1 MRIILLGA
9 PGSGKGTQGDLLEKR
24 TGFPRISTGDLLRL
38 AVRRKTPL
46 GLRAEAF
53 MVQGLLVSDEVV
65 EGLVRERI
73 AEADCRVG
81 YILDGFP
88 RTIAQ
93 AEALAAMDGGRP
105 EIVIGIEVDS
115 EILIERLCGRRV
127 CPACQAVY
135 NVSVQSPA
143 RPGVCDACGGG
154 LVQRPDDTAE
164 VIRKRIAVYLE
175 QTAPLKDYY
184 RRKNEF
190 QAVDGQGPTE
200 EIAAAIV
207 RILNGTPAGTTAETA
222 EDGRKDRR
230 SPA

>member
-9 PGSGKGTQGDLLEKR
+9 PGSGKGTQGDLLGKR

-46 GLRAEAF
+46 GLKAEAL
-53 MVQGLLVSDEVV
+53 MARGLLVSDDVV

-73 AEADCRVG
+73 AEADCRGG

-88 RTIAQ
+88 RTIPQ

-105 EIVIGIEVDS
+105 EIVIGIEVDA
-115 EILIERLCGRRV
+115 EMLIERLSGRRV
-127 CPACQAVY
+127 CPACQAVF
-135 NVSVQSPA
+135 NVSAQPPT
-143 RPGVCDACGGG
+143 RPGVCDACDGA
-154 LVQRPDDTAE
+154 LVQRPDDTAD
-164 VIRKRIAVYLE
+164 VIRKRIEVYLE

-190 QAVDGQGPTE
+190 QAVDGSGPVE
-200 EIAAAIV
+200 GIAAAIGG
-207 RILNGTPAGTTAETA
+207 ILDRTGPAA
-222 EDGRKDRR
+222 GRAADRR
-230 SPA
+230 STA

>member
-9 PGSGKGTQGDLLEKR
+9 PGSGKGTQGDLLGKR

-46 GLRAEAF
+46 GLRAEAL
-53 MVQGLLVSDEVV
+53 MARGLLVSDDVV

-73 AEADCRVG
+73 AEADCRGG

-88 RTIAQ
+88 RTIPQ
-93 AEALAAMDGGRP
+93 AEALAAMDGGRS
-105 EIVIGIEVDS
+105 EIVIGIEVDA
-115 EILIERLCGRRV
+115 EILIERLSGRRV
-127 CPACQAVY
+127 CPACQAVF
-135 NVSVQSPA
+135 NLSAQPPA

-164 VIRKRIAVYLE
+164 VIRKRIEVYLE

-190 QAVDGQGPTE
+190 QSVDGRGPVE
-200 EIAAAIV
+200 EIAAAV
-207 RILNGTPAGTTAETA
+207 AMILDRAEKASGRGT
-222 EDGRKDRR
+222 DRR
-230 SPA
+230 STA

>member
-9 PGSGKGTQGDLLEKR
+9 PGSGKGTQGDLLGKR

-38 AVRRKTPL
+38 AVRRKSPL
-46 GLRAEAF
+46 GLRAEAL
-53 MVQGLLVSDEVV
+53 MAQGLLVSDDVV

-73 AEADCRVG
+73 AEADCRGG

-88 RTIAQ
+88 RTIPQ

-105 EIVIGIEVDS
+105 EIVIGIEVDP
-115 EILIERLCGRRV
+115 EILIERLSGRRV
-127 CPACQAVY
+127 CPACQAVF
-135 NVSVQSPA
+135 NLSGQPPA

-184 RRKNEF
+184 RRKNGLHT
-190 QAVDGQGPTE
+190 VDGRGTIE
-200 EIAAAIV
+200 EIASAVA
-207 RILNGTPAGTTAETA
+207 RILEPA
-222 EDGRKDRR
+222 EDGPGRGTDRR
-230 SPA
+230 STA

>member
-9 PGSGKGTQGDLLEKR
+9 PGSGKGTQGDLLGKR

-53 MVQGLLVSDEVV
+53 MAQGLLVSDEVV
-65 EGLVRERI
+65 EELVRERI
-73 AEADCRVG
+73 AEADCRGG

-88 RTIAQ
+88 RTIPQ

-105 EIVIGIEVDS
+105 EIVIGIEVDP
-115 EILIERLCGRRV
+115 EILIERLSGRLV
-127 CPACQAVY
+127 CPACQTVY
-135 NVSVQSPA
+135 NASAQPPA
-143 RPGVCDACGGG
+143 RPGVCDACGGA

-175 QTAPLKDYY
+175 QTAPLKDFY

-190 QAVDGQGPTE
+190 RAIDGRGPIE
-200 EIAAAIV
+200 EIAAAIA
-207 RILNGTPAGTTAETA
+207 RILPPEEGGKAW
-222 EDGRKDRR
+222 R
-230 SPA
+230 SSV

>member
-53 MVQGLLVSDEVV
+53 MAQGLLVSDDVV

-73 AEADCRVG
+73 AEADCRGG

-88 RTIAQ
+88 RTIPQ
-93 AEALAAMDGGRP
+93 AEALAGMDGGRP
-105 EIVIGIEVDS
+105 EIVIGIEVDP
-115 EILIERLCGRRV
+115 EILIGRLSGRRI
-127 CPACQAVY
+127 CPACQAVF
-135 NVSVQSPA
+135 NVSVQPPA
-143 RPGVCDACGGG
+143 RPGVCDVCGGG

-164 VIRKRIAVYLE
+164 VIRKRIEVYLE

-184 RRKNEF
+184 RRKNELHL
-190 QAVDGQGPTE
+190 VDGRGPIE
-200 EIAAAIV
+200 EIAAAV
-207 RILNGTPAGTTAETA
+207 ARILDRTEPAA
-222 EDGRKDRR
+222 GRKTDRR
-230 SPA
+230 SGA